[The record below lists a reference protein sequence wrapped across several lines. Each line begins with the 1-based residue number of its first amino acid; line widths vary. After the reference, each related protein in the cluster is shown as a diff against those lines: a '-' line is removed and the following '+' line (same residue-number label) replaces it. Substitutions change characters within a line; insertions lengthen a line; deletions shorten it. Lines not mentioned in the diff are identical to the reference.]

1 MPVSAPVPGGGG
13 GLGTGGDRVNEG
25 EHSRVLIDVG
35 TPS

>member
-13 GLGTGGDRVNEG
+13 GLGTGGDRVMWER
-25 EHSRVLIDVG
+25 SRVLIDVG